1 MDCER
6 MEEFLS
12 PYIENELTPEQ
23 KKMVDG
29 HLRTCPNCAEL
40 LALMKEAKDSLATF
54 PEVEVSQELTEKLY
68 ALPQKRKK
76 FKFIPDILLR
86 PTFQPIMGAVTVLLV
101 LVSFYAF
108 HPERSAINRSIE
120 RQFHIGI
127 SKVEKL
133 YAEAGSLTHT
143 LGQFKDNLLVSIK
156 NFKPFRGNEDEQ
168 PKT

>member
-1 MDCER
+1 MGCER
-6 MEEFLS
+6 MEELLS
-12 PYIENELTPEQ
+12 PYIEDELTPEQ
-23 KKMVDG
+23 KKMVHD
-29 HLRTCPNCAEL
+29 HLLTCSSCADL
-40 LALMKEAKDSLATF
+40 LALIKETKASLASF
-54 PEVEVSQELTEKLY
+54 PEVDVSEELTEKLY

-76 FKFIPDILLR
+76 FKFISDILMR
-86 PTFQPIMGAVTVLLV
+86 PSFQPVMAAITVLLV
-101 LVSFYAF
+101 LVSFYVF

-133 YAEAGSLTHT
+133 YAEAGSITHT
-143 LGQFKDNLLVSIK
+143 LGQYKDNLLVSLK